1 MKTLP
6 TLMTACAL
14 VMTASLVQ
22 AKDLGPDEALRLRD
36 SGVIQSFEKLNAVAL
51 AAHPGSSITD
61 TELESEYGKYVY
73 QVELRDTKGIEWDL
87 ELDAVTGQIYKNHQ
101 DN

>member
-1 MKTLP
+1 MKTLI
-6 TLMTACAL
+6 TLTTACAL
-14 VMTASLVQ
+14 VMSATLLH

-51 AAHPGSSITD
+51 AAHPGSTITD

-87 ELDAVTGQIYKNHQ
+87 ELDAVTGQVYKNHQ

>member
-1 MKTLP
+1 MKALLTFTTALAWA
-6 TLMTACAL
+6 MTANLA
-14 VMTASLVQ
+14 Q
-22 AKDLGPDEALRLRD
+22 ARDLGPDEALRLRD
-36 SGVIQSFEKLNAVAL
+36 TGVIQSFEKLNAVAL

>member
-1 MKTLP
+1 MKTLI
-6 TLMTACAL
+6 TLMTAVAL
-14 VMTASLVQ
+14 AMTANLLH
-22 AKDLGPDEALRLRD
+22 AKDLGPDEVLRLKD

-51 AAHPGSSITD
+51 AAHPGSTITD

>member
-1 MKTLP
+1 MKTRI
-6 TLMTACAL
+6 TLMTAAAL
-14 VMTASLVQ
+14 AMTANLLH

-51 AAHPGSSITD
+51 AAHPGSIITD

-87 ELDAVTGQIYKNHQ
+87 ELDAVTGQIDKNHQ